1 LPTPLRAVLER
12 LFDDAELFPPLS
24 RPMADALRGHA
35 EALRGPHGRLVGPFL
50 CPATRLAE
58 LDACVASG
66 LARPPAIGVVGYDS
80 FDGWRAVYATAG
92 LVHVEAPLGARMP
105 GPPGRVRRYVE
116 IGPHVDLDRALDAVA
131 PGDGVKVRGS
141 GRVSSSVPSADW
153 LARVLVGCE
162 ARHLKVKGGGGFDD
176 PYRSHGDDGVRHGL
190 VNLLAGAGVAR
201 ARRPVGEVAAA
212 LATGED
218 GAADLLGLVAG
229 SRELVAS
236 VSVSSVD
243 GVLVGLAAR
252 DLL

>member
-1 LPTPLRAVLER
+1 LATPLHAVLER

-24 RPMADALRGHA
+24 RPMADALRDHA
-35 EALRGPHGRLVGPFL
+35 EALQGPHRRVVGPFL

-80 FDGWRAVYATAG
+80 FAGWRAVYATSG
-92 LVHVEAPLGARMP
+92 LVHVEAPQSARMP
-105 GPPGRVRRYVE
+105 APPGRVRRYVE
-116 IGPHVDLDRALDAVA
+116 VRAHVDLDRALDAVA
-131 PGDGVKVRGS
+131 PGDGVKVRGV
-141 GRVSSSVPSADW
+141 GPVPSAVPSVDW

-162 ARHLKVKGGGGFDD
+162 ARHLMVKVGGGFDD
-176 PYRSHGDDGVRHGL
+176 PYRSRSDGRVRHGL

-201 ARRPVGEVAAA
+201 SRGSEGEVAAA

-218 GAADLLGLVAG
+218 RAADLLGRVSG

-236 VSVSSVD
+236 ISVSSLD
-243 GVLVGLAAR
+243 RVLGRLAAR